1 VAANLFFPEPV
12 NAVIYASP
20 QYRTRGPNPSSVG
33 QDVEL
38 RGDASR
44 FQALMMNVTPEAGGR
59 YVGAYTFGISA

>member
-1 VAANLFFPEPV
+1 M
-12 NAVIYASP
+12 
-20 QYRTRGPNPSSVG
+20 G